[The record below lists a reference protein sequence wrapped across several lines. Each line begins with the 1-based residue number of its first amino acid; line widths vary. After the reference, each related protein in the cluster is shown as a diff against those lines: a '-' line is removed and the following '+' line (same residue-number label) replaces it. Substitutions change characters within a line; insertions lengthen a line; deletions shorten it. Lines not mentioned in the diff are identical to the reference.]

1 MLVFHCVYTVYTPC
15 TCIHIALYFLDLC
28 SRFVIFA
35 RVYPHTVL
43 AQVAVY
49 RKTRNHSGSLTVS
62 GYGWEPAERYKPI
75 VGIAAGVMQSGVPL
89 LTADAH
95 QELNFVPGVD
105 IPATG
110 DSQVIA
116 TSY

>member
-1 MLVFHCVYTVYTPC
+1 MCA
-15 TCIHIALYFLDLC
+15 HII
-28 SRFVIFA
+28 R
-35 RVYPHTVL
+35 

-75 VGIAAGVMQSGVPL
+75 VGIAAGVMQSGIPL
-89 LTADAH
+89 LTPDAH
-95 QELNFVPGVD
+95 QEQDFVPGVD

-110 DSQVIA
+110 ESQVNA
-116 TSY
+116 QLMLPWTAAAALHRTLLKLNGSL